1 MTIKQSNDPDPS
13 LGLAEDI
20 QGEFTGT
27 NPVSLSEYYRGGSF
41 VPDIPLNTTISTS
54 DAISFS
60 MFYGTQAN
68 TPATGLPIITDD
80 VGVVIPNV
88 YTGRELYVNV
98 SGISDTDGIAAGS
111 WEVKWTNLTNP
122 TGSEA
127 FVASSDPNVNGVLSI
142 TATASAVGEE
152 WQAEVKFLDGA
163 LPGDEVILTS
173 ASVTV
178 EAFSIE
184 PYVDIFLDPND
195 APNVYQ
201 GSTLTSSVT
210 YFFNPPGNP
219 SVNWQRL
226 VGSFWQDIPGEDNAT
241 YTVTAFNAFG
251 GDQIRLKATET
262 LDLSAIGLGII
273 EYDGFSNVLGPA
285 QNFPATGIVELR
297 AEPETDPLS
306 PGVTLL
312 ADASNISDRDGISD
326 YTYTWTRS
334 DIGGGNPVVV
344 QTTGGNIATTDTYTT
359 NLTNDVDKD
368 FSVSVV
374 VTDSIGTAVGD
385 SQFNNVESAI
395 VSNTVTV
402 TNATN
407 FTVTNNNTSV
417 EEGQITRF
425 SFDVANAVAETYDW
439 EITGSTQ
446 VLSQV
451 SNATGSIAANAA
463 GVIATAFD
471 VDITTTI
478 DNEYSSGADKI
489 GDLTFTV
496 TGSNSGAT
504 QSLTIDLNNTDP
516 TALFLTSP
524 TSANEGSSFD
534 VTITGTNVKGD
545 EVLRVRSLEVG
556 NGGDGGIYTQAE
568 ADNNNT
574 ALATIVDPIVWTFSE
589 PNQRYESTITV
600 NTIEDSSLTSDGILR
615 LIVRSPTLG
624 ANLSEVAVTMNNIT
638 DGAAEGDPILSDIA
652 GNAFNGIY
660 TEDAYVYI
668 GDITDPNGINNSTWE
683 VRYLGHQISGDPEF
697 GTTIDDIVT
706 PWVSATPNAQGV
718 LTEPR
723 NVTLGDYLYGLQ
735 GQVRF
740 NDNDG
745 NASGILSTQIFIK
758 AGAPVF
764 TSDPYSESGTSI
776 EQTLATESPA
786 DREAR
791 AKIRFLPTGQ
801 VQTTGTAANPP
812 APDWTTVGTWL
823 PTNVPAGQSYTIDL
837 SSINYPNNTAGNP
850 TTLKINGTTVT
861 SSTATATIS
870 DTAGVVIEAEVTQT
884 NTANTLINKSWSF
897 NVDITSTQDATA
909 TDSTSVSLSTTLTR
923 NTALDEVGNPIEVD
937 FSGLPLALLGTSSSS
952 CPATTQVFAIIG
964 LYDGGTFLEEFSVPA
979 GCSSVFGNGGTW
991 KSGYANSD
999 LQINVFA
1006 TGLDAGL
1013 TQSDMVGTTTTNP
1026 LVPNWVNLGNFTG
1039 STPYTF
1045 GISKEKQVG
1054 NLGFRGANL
1063 TVQVRLKDAPNTIL
1077 ATKTVAFE
1085 IEAT

>member
-1 MTIKQSNDPDPS
+1 MAIKQSNDPDPS

-41 VPDIPLNTTISTS
+41 VPDIPLNTTISAS
-54 DAISFS
+54 GAISFS

-68 TPATGLPIITDD
+68 TPSTGLPIITDD
-80 VGVVIPNV
+80 AGVVIPNV
-88 YTGRELYVNV
+88 YVGRTLYVNV
-98 SGISDTDGIAAGS
+98 SGISDTDGIQAGS

-127 FVASSDPNVNGVLSI
+127 FVASSDPDVNGVLSI
-142 TATASAVGEE
+142 TATASAVAEE
-152 WQAEVKFLDGA
+152 WQAEVKFLDT
-163 LPGDEVILTS
+163 PGDETILTS

-178 EAFSIE
+178 EVFS
-184 PYVDIFLDPND
+184 PGPQVTIFLDPD
-195 APNVYQ
+195 DSPNTYQ
-201 GSTLTSSVT
+201 GSILTSSVT
-210 YFFNPPGNP
+210 YFFNPPG
-219 SVNWQRL
+219 SQTVNWQRL
-226 VGSFWQDIPGEDNAT
+226 VGTFWQDISGEDNST
-241 YTVTAFNAFG
+241 YTVTAFNAFN

-262 LDLSAIGLGII
+262 LDLSQIGLGIV
-273 EYDGFSNVLGPA
+273 EFDGFSNVIGPA
-285 QNFPATGIVELR
+285 ENFPATGIVELR

-344 QTTGGNIATTDTYTT
+344 QTTGGILTTTDTYTT
-359 NLTNDVDKD
+359 NLTDDVDKD

-417 EEGQITRF
+417 EEGQQTRF
-425 SFDVANAVAETYDW
+425 TFEVANAIAETYDW
-439 EITGSTQ
+439 EITGSAQ

-451 SNATGSIAANAA
+451 SNTTGSIGANATT
-463 GVIATAFD
+463 VTATTFD
-471 VDITTTI
+471 VDISTTI
-478 DNEYSSGADKI
+478 DTEYSSGVDKI

-496 TGSNSGAT
+496 TGSNTGAT
-504 QSLTIDLNNTDP
+504 QSLTIDLNNGNP
-516 TALFLTSP
+516 TAAFLTAP
-524 TSANEGSSFD
+524 ASADEGSSFN
-534 VTITGTNVKGD
+534 ITLIGSNIRGD
-545 EVLRVRSLEVG
+545 ETLRARSLEVG

-589 PNQRYESTITV
+589 ANQRYESTITV
-600 NTIEDSSLTSDGILR
+600 NTIEDSSLTSDGILK

-624 ANLSEVAVTMNNIT
+624 ANLADINIPMNNIT
-638 DGAAEGDPILSDIA
+638 NAAPSGDPVLSDIA
-652 GNAFNGIY
+652 GNPFNGVY

-668 GDITDPNGINNSTWE
+668 GDITDPNGIDNSTWE
-683 VRYLGHQISGDPEF
+683 VRYLGHQISGDP
-697 GTTIDDIVT
+697 GTVIVDDIVT
-706 PWVSATPNAQGV
+706 AWVSATPNGLGV

-740 NDNDG
+740 NDNEG
-745 NASGILSTQIFIK
+745 NTSGILETQIFSQ
-758 AGAPVF
+758 ALAPAF

-776 EQTLATESPA
+776 AQTSTTESPA
-786 DREAR
+786 DRTAV
-791 AKIRFLPTGQ
+791 AKIRFLPSGE
-801 VQTTGTAANPP
+801 VQTTGSVASLP

-823 PTNVPAGQSYTIDL
+823 DTDVPTGQSYTIDL
-837 SSINYPNNTAGNP
+837 SNISYPSSTANNP
-850 TTLKINGTTVT
+850 TTLKVNGTTIT
-861 SSTATATIS
+861 NSTASATIS
-870 DTAGVVIEAEVTQT
+870 DTSGVVIEAEVTQT
-884 NTANTLINKSWSF
+884 NTANTLILRNWSF
-897 NVDITSTQDATA
+897 DVDVTSTSNNSA

-923 NTALDEVGNPIEVD
+923 NTALDDVGNPIEVD
-937 FSGLPLALLGTSSSS
+937 LGNLPTILLGTSSST
-952 CPATTQVFAIIG
+952 CPPTTEVFAIVG
-964 LYDGGTFLEEFSVPA
+964 LYDGGTFLEELSTPT
-979 GCSSVFGNGGTW
+979 GCSSIFGNGGTW
-991 KSGYANSD
+991 KNGYSNAD
-999 LQINVFA
+999 LQISVVA
-1006 TGLDAGL
+1006 TGLDPGL
-1013 TQSDMVGTTTTNP
+1013 TQSDIVGATSTNI
-1026 LVPNWVNLGNFTG
+1026 LTPNWTNLGNFTG
-1039 STPYTF
+1039 TTPYTF
-1045 GISKEKQVG
+1045 GVSKQKETG
-1054 NLGFRGANL
+1054 NLGFRGA
-1063 TVQVRLKDAPNTIL
+1063 TISVSIRLKDAPNTVLDTRSI
-1077 ATKTVAFE
+1077 TFT